1 MTNFDA
7 TKFDATK
14 SNITPRDND
23 TFQPFQ
29 QLQVPPTIV
38 FIPEP
43 AMILPSFPPSTH
55 SIFPKWQPEQIPRKS
70 LPTSPLVYS
79 TPNITPSP
87 LVVPTTD
94 TNINHF
100 LFRDAETAIQN
111 APFIDLGRH
120 ALAQNWSCVRVG
132 NVCIASV
139 ASHIANVG

>member
-7 TKFDATK
+7 TKD
-14 SNITPRDND
+14 NITSRDYD
-23 TFQPFQ
+23 TFQNFQ
-29 QLQVPPTIV
+29 QFRVPPAIV
-38 FIPEP
+38 FMPEP
-43 AMILPSFPPSTH
+43 TTKSSPFPPLTH
-55 SIFPKWQPEQIPRKS
+55 SLFPKWQPEKFPRKS
-70 LPTSPLVYS
+70 LPISPLAYS

-87 LVVPTTD
+87 LVVPVTD

-132 NVCIASV
+132 NVCIISV
-139 ASHIANVG
+139 WST